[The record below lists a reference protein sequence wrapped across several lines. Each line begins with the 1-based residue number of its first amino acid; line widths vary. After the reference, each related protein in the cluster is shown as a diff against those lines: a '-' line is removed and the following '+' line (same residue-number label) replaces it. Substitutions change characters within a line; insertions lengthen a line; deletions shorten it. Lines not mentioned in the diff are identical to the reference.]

1 MKRYLLI
8 VIAAVA
14 VCLSCERRELLEPSS
29 AHYVRVYLD
38 EEIKNVTTGFY
49 NDDNIRPEYQTPDVL
64 RFLLFDQRTERLVA
78 ERFLRVRKEDDKGV
92 YYEGYISAPP
102 GNYKMLAYN
111 FDTEVCIIDGYND
124 YRNAY
129 VYTGKVTTNLS
140 MKAGKTPRFVYAPDS
155 FCLAKYDNVRVAYSE
170 SVCEIKDS
178 EGNWFV
184 AESAVSWYY
193 LQVRVNG
200 VEYVTTSPAAVSGM
214 EGTITLCD
222 KDTKRKDPVS
232 LYVEMYPGKDNGRD
246 VMYTTFSTF
255 GRTPD
260 ADAELTISF
269 DFLTTHGGTHTETID
284 ISDSFKTRD
293 AEDFNWLLIDKPI
306 ELPEPE
312 ENPNNTGGIFNPS
325 VGEWDDVESEIII

>member
-38 EEIKNVTTGFY
+38 EDIKNVTTGFY

-140 MKAGKTPRFVYAPDS
+140 VKAG
-155 FCLAKYDNVRVAYSE
+155 
-170 SVCEIKDS
+170 SVGFLFARGE
-178 EGNWFV
+178 
-184 AESAVSWYY
+184 
-193 LQVRVNG
+193 
-200 VEYVTTSPAAVSGM
+200 
-214 EGTITLCD
+214 
-222 KDTKRKDPVS
+222 
-232 LYVEMYPGKDNGRD
+232 
-246 VMYTTFSTF
+246 FST
-255 GRTPD
+255 G
-260 ADAELTISF
+260 
-269 DFLTTHGGTHTETID
+269 
-284 ISDSFKTRD
+284 
-293 AEDFNWLLIDKPI
+293 
-306 ELPEPE
+306 
-312 ENPNNTGGIFNPS
+312 
-325 VGEWDDVESEIII
+325 